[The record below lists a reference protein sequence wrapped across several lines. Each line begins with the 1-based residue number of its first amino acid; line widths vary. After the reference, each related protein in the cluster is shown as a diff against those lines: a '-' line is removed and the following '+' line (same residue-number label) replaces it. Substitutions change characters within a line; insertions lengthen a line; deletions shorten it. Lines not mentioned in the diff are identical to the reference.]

1 MLMVKLLRINIEK
14 QGLQKFFSPNEV
26 RIMELLWEKEPLT
39 SLDIQNCMDD
49 LSLPCVAGTL
59 DRLTRAEFVR
69 RELNTSKE
77 KVRYTYYA
85 SRSRNEVGA
94 LISER
99 ILDSLVDTF
108 GPVVMDT
115 FGKMQVERAEG
126 DQEDV

>member
-1 MLMVKLLRINIEK
+1 
-14 QGLQKFFSPNEV
+14 
-26 RIMELLWEKEPLT
+26 MELLWEKEPLT
-39 SLDIQNCMDD
+39 SLEIQDRMDD

-59 DRLTRAEFVR
+59 DRLNRAEFVR

-85 SRSRNEVGA
+85 SRSRDEVGA

-115 FGKMQVERAEG
+115 FGKMQAERAEEG
-126 DQEDV
+126 QKDV